1 MIIREYDGTLNGLYD
16 IVWEMSLRIKE
27 LSDRLETVEGELIK
41 KNEEHIENEIAHLQ
55 DEANTEISI

>member
-1 MIIREYDGTLNGLYD
+1 MIIREYDGSLSGLYD

-41 KNEEHIENEIAHLQ
+41 KEEKENNE
-55 DEANTEISI
+55 